1 MNILGI
7 DIGGSG
13 IKGAI
18 VNTSTGELLTERHRI
33 PTPKPSTPEAV
44 AETVAEL
51 ARELDWHGPIGCGF
65 PAAIQHGVSMTAS
78 NISKEWIGV
87 NVEELLSEKL
97 GMPVAVVNDADAA
110 GLAEVRFGGGKG
122 KDGLILLL
130 TIGTGIGSALISDG
144 KLVPN
149 SELGHLR
156 FKGDIAEKYCSDLA
170 RKEAD
175 LSWKQWGK
183 RFDQYLDHVHRLFY
197 PDMIILGGGASKKF
211 EKFEEQLSV
220 PIPVVPAELL
230 NLAGIIGAAL
240 AGEKVAGST
249 A

>member
-18 VNTSTGELLTERHRI
+18 VNTETGELVSERHRI
-33 PTPKPSTPEAV
+33 PTPKPSTPQAV
-44 AETVAEL
+44 AETVSKLVTEL
-51 ARELDWHGPIGCGF
+51 EWNGPIGCGF

-78 NISKEWIGV
+78 NISKKWIGV
-87 NVEELLSEKL
+87 NVENLLSQTL

-122 KDGLILLL
+122 RKGLILLL
-130 TIGTGIGSALISDG
+130 TIGTGIGSALITDG
-144 KLVPN
+144 NLVPN
-149 SELGHLR
+149 SELGHLH

-175 LSWKQWGK
+175 LNWKQFGK
-183 RFDQYLDHVHRLFY
+183 RFDQYLHHVNRLFY
-197 PDMIILGGGASKKF
+197 PDLIVLGGGASKKF
-211 EKFEEQLSV
+211 DKFDDHLSV
-220 PIPVVPAELL
+220 SVPVVPAQLL

-240 AGEKVAGST
+240 AGEKVAG
-249 A
+249 